1 MTQEPHNTLSTIYG
15 SEKNAS
21 VLQNLIR
28 MYTRPMIGS
37 AIALH
42 SMHENHRLIEQ
53 ARMEDE
59 MATRRSLDYEDR
71 RQLPA
76 QQALQPN
83 LYSVLQGM
91 PGRMRYD
98 PLARVLMQ
106 PNPLPQ
112 VMDPGMFVM
121 EEEKFSHVKE
131 AVQKAGV
138 SIARGMFKEAIG
150 TPMVSG
156 AVKAMKP
163 MSAGI
168 PKPSMNMPKPLV
180 STPSTPSSTSGAAA
194 VTNNA
199 ANKGLVGPNGYV
211 YASQRPNNTI
221 LPRNNFKSTDQ
232 WEFAQRHHDLEKDIR
247 VINEEHAANM
257 ANIKNPSTGSIQ
269 KVQAQPKNVSTG
281 AQPVTTGQ
289 QPATAPPA
297 PPAPPANGQPA
308 EKSFG
313 DRAGEL
319 IAKTRANPWTNAG
332 LAVGGLAGAAAL
344 SSGGKAGLEFMNHE
358 VTPAQSL
365 ARRQAANGFVPAS
378 SNAYGEALQQPPNL
392 LSTAG
397 GWR

>member
-138 SIARGMFKEAIG
+138 SIARGMFKEA
-150 TPMVSG
+150 M
-156 AVKAMKP
+156 
-163 MSAGI
+163 
-168 PKPSMNMPKPLV
+168 PSMAALPAA
-180 STPSTPSSTSGAAA
+180 TGASKMMTAA
-194 VTNNA
+194 SKIPNQTA
-199 ANKGLVGPNGYV
+199 SYSATGLHRM
-211 YASQRPNNTI
+211 A
-221 LPRNNFKSTDQ
+221 KSMEGTADAMGGLAKATQ
-232 WEFAQRHHDLEKDIR
+232 D
-247 VINEEHAANM
+247 
-257 ANIKNPSTGSIQ
+257 IKNLPT
-269 KVQAQPKNVSTG
+269 
-281 AQPVTTGQ
+281 TTG
-289 QPATAPPA
+289 
-297 PPAPPANGQPA
+297 GG
-308 EKSFG
+308 FG
-313 DRAGEL
+313 DMAAKAV
-319 IAKTRANPWTNAG
+319 AKTRANPWTNAG

-344 SSGGKAGLEFMNHE
+344 SSGGKAGLEYMNHE